1 MKNLRITT
9 NQKRDNANPDDY
21 RKYPFETAI
30 IEYKLEGKIEGNKSY
45 YVYGAGYK
53 MAEYIVEK
61 KGNKIKENTGT
72 ITIGPFT
79 TTIDFIDKQAVEIE
93 NPFLLFSADSDRD
106 WQKTGENILIKQDMK
121 KLVMKP

>member
-1 MKNLRITT
+1 
-9 NQKRDNANPDDY
+9 
-21 RKYPFETAI
+21 
-30 IEYKLEGKIEGNKSY
+30 
-45 YVYGAGYK
+45 

-93 NPFLLFSADSDRD
+93 NPFYYFQQTPIA
-106 WQKTGENILIKQDMK
+106 TGKKQEK
-121 KLVMKP
+121 ISL

>member
-1 MKNLRITT
+1 
-9 NQKRDNANPDDY
+9 
-21 RKYPFETAI
+21 
-30 IEYKLEGKIEGNKSY
+30 
-45 YVYGAGYK
+45 

-93 NPFLLFSADSDRD
+93 NPFLLFFSRLRSRLAKNRR
-106 WQKTGENILIKQDMK
+106 KYPYKNRI
-121 KLVMKP
+121 